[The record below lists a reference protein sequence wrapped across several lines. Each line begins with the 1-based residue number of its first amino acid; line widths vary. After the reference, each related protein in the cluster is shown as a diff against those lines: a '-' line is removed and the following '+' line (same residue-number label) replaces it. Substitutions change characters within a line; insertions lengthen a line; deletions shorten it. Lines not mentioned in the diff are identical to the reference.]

1 MVRKRILVGVALAT
15 AVGLSLSACTAS
27 GSADGGDSSSSTDTI
42 NAELWYAPA
51 TFDPAKA
58 SASSDVEV
66 ARLGFDTLLRQGEGD
81 DGGYIGGLAT
91 KWDAESA
98 SKYEFTIRDGATC
111 SDGTEITPTVVEKSF
126 EYLVGL
132 DDSGAQTWKNQ
143 AFGSGDPE
151 FTADDAAGTLTI
163 SLSEPYSQ
171 LLGGLTRP
179 GTGIICPAGL
189 ADTKGLAAGT
199 VDGAWSGPYTLAK
212 SSAGKSV
219 SYALRSDYDAWPAW
233 KTVTGEPAK
242 TINLTVQGDSNT
254 SANLLQSGGVDVA
267 RFYDSNAERFSG
279 DDYST
284 VQFASSAYNLVFNE
298 AEGSG
303 SVFADDQPLRAAVA
317 QAIDT
322 KGFNN
327 AGLDGL
333 GVEQNTVNAASY
345 RCAVDDSSLV
355 QSYDAKA
362 ATKELTGK
370 TIRLLIMSNWDPAAD
385 FLAESLR
392 NAGATVKVSAP
403 DPADWTKQMRTEPKT
418 WDVAVAAEDA
428 QTGLINTSIAR
439 YVGPTYAEG
448 GTNVSSSDNPEG
460 LAAYQAAMATSDAD
474 QQCEDFA
481 TAQKSILER
490 VDMTPLITDTHRYVA
505 RKGFE
510 THVFSGYWDVSAMRI
525 VS

>member
-1 MVRKRILVGVALAT
+1 MVRKRILGGVALA
-15 AVGLSLSACTAS
+15 AVVGLSLSACSTS
-27 GSADGGDSSSSTDTI
+27 GSADGGSSSSTSTI

-66 ARLGFDTLLRQGEGD
+66 ARLGFDTLLRQAEGD

-91 KWDAESA
+91 KWKAESA
-98 SKYEFTIRDGATC
+98 SKYDFTIRDGATC
-111 SDGTEITPTVVEKSF
+111 SDGTKITPSVVAKSF

-143 AFGSGDPE
+143 AFGSGKPT
-151 FTADDAAGTLTI
+151 FTPDDSAGTLAI
-163 SLSEPYSQ
+163 SLSAPYSQ

-199 VDGAWSGPYTLAK
+199 VKGAWSGPYTLAK

-219 SYALRSDYDAWPAW
+219 QYSLRSDYDAWPAW
-233 KTVTGEPAK
+233 KDVTGKPAK
-242 TINLTVQGDSNT
+242 TINMTVQGDSNT

-267 RFYDSNAERFSG
+267 RFYDSNAERFAKG
-279 DDYST
+279 DYST
-284 VQFASSAYNLVFNE
+284 VKFASSAYNLVFNE
-298 AEGSG
+298 APGSG
-303 SVFADDQPLRAAVA
+303 SVFAGDQPLRAAVA

-333 GVEQNTVNAASY
+333 GVQQETVNAASY

-355 QSYDAKA
+355 QKYDPSAAK
-362 ATKELTGK
+362 KELSGK
-370 TIRLLIMSNWDPAAD
+370 TIRLLMMSNWDPAAD

-403 DPADWTKQMRTEPKT
+403 DPADWTTQMRTKPDT
-418 WDVAVAAEDA
+418 WDVAIAAEDA
-428 QTGLINTSIAR
+428 QVGLINLSIAR
-439 YVGPTYAEG
+439 YLGPTYPEG

-460 LAAYQAAMATSDAD
+460 VKAYQAAMATTDPA
-474 QQCEDFA
+474 QQCSDFE

-510 THVFSGYWDVSAMRI
+510 THVFSGYWDPSAMRI

>member
-1 MVRKRILVGVALAT
+1 MVRKRILVGVAVAT

-27 GSADGGDSSSSTDTI
+27 GNAGTGGGSSTTDTI

-58 SASSDVEV
+58 SASSDVTV

-111 SDGTEITPTVVEKSF
+111 SDGTEITPTVVAKSF

-143 AFGSGDPE
+143 AFGSGEPT
-151 FTADDAAGTLTI
+151 FTPDDSAGTLTI
-163 SLSEPYSQ
+163 DLSQPYSQ

-179 GTGIICPAGL
+179 GTGVICPAGI
-189 ADTKGLAAGT
+189 ADPEGLAAGT
-199 VDGAWSGPYTLAK
+199 VKGAWSGPYTLAK
-212 SSAGKSV
+212 SAAGKSV
-219 SYALRSDYDAWPAW
+219 QYTLRSDYDAWPAW
-233 KTVTGEPAK
+233 KDVDGKPAK
-242 TINLTVQGDSNT
+242 TINMTVQADSNT

-267 RFYDSNAERFSG
+267 RFYDANADRFAKG
-279 DDYST
+279 DYST
-284 VQFASSAYNLVFNE
+284 VKFASSAYNLVFNE
-298 AEGSG
+298 VEGSG
-303 SVFADDQPLRAAVA
+303 SVFAGDQDLRAAVA

-322 KGFNN
+322 KGFNA

-333 GVEQNTVNAASY
+333 GVEQTTVNAASY
-345 RCAVDDSSLV
+345 RCAVDGSSLV
-355 QSYDAKA
+355 QSYDPKA
-362 ATKELTGK
+362 AAKELKGK
-370 TIRLLIMSNWDPAAD
+370 TIRLLMMSNWDPAAD

-392 NAGATVKVSAP
+392 SAGATVTVSAP

-418 WDVAVAAEDA
+418 WDVAIAAEDA
-428 QTGLINTSIAR
+428 QVGLINLSIGR
-439 YVGPTYAEG
+439 YLGATYPEG
-448 GTNVSSSDNPEG
+448 GTNVSGSDNPEG
-460 LAAYQAAMATSDAD
+460 VEAYQAAMATTDAD
-474 QQCEDFA
+474 QQCADFE

-510 THVFSGYWDVSAMRI
+510 THVFSGYWDPSAMRI
-525 VS
+525 VG

>member
-1 MVRKRILVGVALAT
+1 MVTKRIIAGIALAT
-15 AVGLSLSACTAS
+15 AAGLALTACSAAGTA
-27 GSADGGDSSSSTDTI
+27 GGGTATKTDTI

-58 SASSDVEV
+58 SASSDVTV
-66 ARLGFDTLLRQGEGD
+66 ARLGFDTLLRQAEGD

-91 KWDAESA
+91 KWKADSA

-111 SDGTEITPTVVEKSF
+111 SDGTKITPTVVAKSF
-126 EYLVGL
+126 EYLTGL
-132 DDSGAQTWKNQ
+132 EDSGAQTWKNQ
-143 AFGSGDPE
+143 AFGSGEATFSP
-151 FTADDAAGTLTI
+151 DDAAGTLTI
-163 SLSEPYSQ
+163 SLSSPYSQ

-179 GTGIICPAGL
+179 GTGIICPAGI
-189 ADTKGLAAGT
+189 ADPKGLAAGT
-199 VDGAWSGPYTLAK
+199 VKGAWSGPYTLAK

-219 SYALRSDYDAWPAW
+219 QYTLRSDYDAWPAW
-233 KTVTGEPAK
+233 KTVKGTPAK
-242 TINLTVQGDSNT
+242 TINMTVQADSNT

-279 DDYST
+279 GDYST
-284 VQFASSAYNLVFNE
+284 VKFASSAYNLVFNE

-303 SVFADDQPLRAAVA
+303 SVFAGDQPLRAAVA

-333 GVEQNTVNAASY
+333 GVEQTTVNAASY
-345 RCAVDDSSLV
+345 RCAVDGSAFV
-355 QSYDAKA
+355 QQYDPKA
-362 ATKELTGK
+362 AAKELKGK
-370 TIRLLIMSNWDPAAD
+370 TIRLLMMSNWDPAAD

-428 QTGLINTSIAR
+428 QVGLINLSIAR
-439 YVGPTYAEG
+439 YLGDTYPEG

-460 LAAYQAAMATSDAD
+460 VKAYQAAMATTDEA
-474 QQCEDFA
+474 QQCSDFE

-505 RKGFE
+505 RKGFA
-510 THVFSGYWDVSAMRI
+510 TYVFSGYWDPSAMRI
-525 VS
+525 TS